1 MAAQDL
7 SINDLA
13 ALPVYEGS
21 GIPAAR
27 FYDGSGS
34 VRFFGHQTQDA
45 SSRPVETRQPIAGI
59 RGRYQPPPEAPQ
71 DKYDQG
77 FRVSVEQIP
86 NTSPALWASPA
97 NTDTV
102 TNGNEPSAYMQQRRA
117 ILDRWHRQA
126 QQPETGMPTTNPDN
140 PLQGTPLPS
149 PRQNAS
155 RSTNVSAPSSGQRSG
170 LADSLFSLFYGR
182 RGIGSKALGPG
193 VGSLPSADT
202 FSPPQN
208 HIGPDGSPRPQ
219 FAPKQNL
226 SAGLTYSSGRTYD
239 LPTPGMQSPGI
250 NRSY

>member
-27 FYDGSGS
+27 FYDGSGQ
-34 VRFFGHQTQDA
+34 VQFFGNSPQTA
-45 SSRPVETRQPIAGI
+45 TRQPVQRRTPISGLRGI
-59 RGRYQPPPEAPQ
+59 LPFREEAQQQQPWNQVPF
-71 DKYDQG
+71 G
-77 FRVSVEQIP
+77 
-86 NTSPALWASPA
+86 
-97 NTDTV
+97 DTV
-102 TNGNEPSAYMQQRRA
+102 NVPFPQ
-117 ILDRWHRQA
+117 
-126 QQPETGMPTTNPDN
+126 TGPQTGYPTINPDN
-140 PLQGTPLPS
+140 PAMNAPLAAPPR

-155 RSTNVSAPSSGQRSG
+155 RNANVSNPGQRSG
-170 LADSLFSLFYGR
+170 LANSLFSLFYGR
-182 RGIGSKALGPG
+182 RGIGSKTLGPG
-193 VGSLPSADT
+193 VGSLPSADAYA
-202 FSPPQN
+202 PPQN

-239 LPTPGMQSPGI
+239 LPTPGIQSPGI

>member
-34 VRFFGHQTQDA
+34 VQFFGHQTQTA
-45 SSRPVETRQPIAGI
+45 TRQPVERRQPVTGL

-77 FRVSVEQIP
+77 FRVSVEQLP
-86 NTSPALWASPA
+86 NQPDWNNVPVG
-97 NTDTV
+97 DTV
-102 TNGNEPSAYMQQRRA
+102 NVPFPQ
-117 ILDRWHRQA
+117 
-126 QQPETGMPTTNPDN
+126 TGPQTGYPTINPDN
-140 PLQGTPLPS
+140 PAMNAPLAAPPR

-155 RSTNVSAPSSGQRSG
+155 RNANVSNPGQRSG
-170 LADSLFSLFYGR
+170 LANSLFSLFHGR
-182 RGIGSKALGPG
+182 RGIGSKTLGSVP
-193 VGSLPSADT
+193 GSLPSADAYA
-202 FSPPQN
+202 PPQN

-239 LPTPGMQSPGI
+239 LPTPGIQSPGI